1 MNPNIR
7 SALNS
12 KDNIQTKINVGERY
26 RLMHRKI
33 KFGSLWIE
41 VQKETYRVKLTGD
54 VKLRLQSF
62 IANLIESDPSD
73 DQGNPFWHVPF
84 GSNLEAIICQYN
96 RLT

>member
-1 MNPNIR
+1 MNPNIQ

-12 KDNIQTKINVGERY
+12 KDNIQTKINVGERN

-41 VQKETYRVKLTGD
+41 VQKETYRVKVTGD
-54 VKLRLQSF
+54 VKHRLQSF

-73 DQGNPFWHVPF
+73 DQGNPV
-84 GSNLEAIICQYN
+84 
-96 RLT
+96 

>member
-1 MNPNIR
+1 MNPNIQ

-41 VQKETYRVKLTGD
+41 VQKETYRVK
-54 VKLRLQSF
+54 V
-62 IANLIESDPSD
+62 
-73 DQGNPFWHVPF
+73 
-84 GSNLEAIICQYN
+84 
-96 RLT
+96 

>member
-1 MNPNIR
+1 MNPDIQ

-12 KDNIQTKINVGERY
+12 MDNIQTKINAGERY

-33 KFGSLWIE
+33 KSGSLWIE
-41 VQKETYRVKLTGD
+41 IQKETYRVKVTGD

-62 IANLIESDPSD
+62 ITNLIASAPSD
-73 DQGNPFWHVPF
+73 DQGNPVWHVPF
-84 GSNLEAIICQYN
+84 GSNLTAIIYEYN